1 MSSNSRTAGPCPAT
15 AFRTAARAVH
25 FVVRGGT
32 GKGTS
37 THIAARRADTTLCG
51 LAVAGRGGGV
61 FELNGC
67 KRCRKRALVAG
78 VTYVIEFDDSRA
90 KVGAKG
96 YWD

>member
-1 MSSNSRTAGPCPAT
+1 MTIDAQ
-15 AFRTAARAVH
+15 VH

-37 THIAARRADTTLCG
+37 THIAERGADTTLCG

-67 KRCRKRALVAG
+67 KRCRTRARTDG
-78 VTYVIEFDDSRA
+78 VTHVIEFDDSRS
-90 KVGAKG
+90 KVATKG
-96 YWD
+96 FWD